1 MATVFLV
8 RHGRTKANA
17 DGILAGWTPGVV
29 LDEVGSAQ
37 AEQTAAR
44 LAPVALHAV
53 VSSPLDRTIQTADAV
68 VAAQAGLG
76 RMPDCRVDE
85 RFGECGYGDWTGRP
99 LRDLAKEPLWRV
111 VQEHPSAAVFPGGE
125 SLLQMQNRA
134 VTAVREFNAE
144 FGPDVAYAVVSHG
157 DVIKAILADALG
169 MHLDAFQRI
178 VVDPCSVSVIRYA
191 ERRPFVLRT
200 NDTSGDFTGFA
211 VTAPAPSVR
220 GRGGRAS
227 RAARAVATR
236 VGRTTRR
243 GMEASDAAVGGGS
256 G

>member
-17 DGILAGWTPGVV
+17 DGILAGWSPGVV
-29 LDEVGSAQ
+29 LDDVGLGQ
-37 AEQTAAR
+37 AEKAATR
-44 LAPVALHAV
+44 LAAVPLHAV
-53 VSSPLDRTIQTADAV
+53 ISSPLDRTIQTADAI

-76 RMPDCRVDE
+76 RQPDCRVED
-85 RFGECGYGDWTGRP
+85 RFGECGYGEWTGRP
-99 LRDLAKEPLWRV
+99 LRDLANEPLWRV

-125 SLLQMQNRA
+125 SMMQMQHRA

-144 FGPDVAYAVVSHG
+144 FGADVTYAVVSHG

-178 VVDPCSVSVIRYA
+178 VVDPCSVSVVRYA

-200 NDTSGDFTGFA
+200 NDTSGDLGGFA
-211 VTAPAPSVR
+211 APAR
-220 GRGGRAS
+220 TAGGGS
-227 RAARAVATR
+227 RVTRKARALSTR
-236 VGRTTRR
+236 VRSAKR
-243 GMEASDAAVGGGS
+243 GSRGSSDAVVGGGA